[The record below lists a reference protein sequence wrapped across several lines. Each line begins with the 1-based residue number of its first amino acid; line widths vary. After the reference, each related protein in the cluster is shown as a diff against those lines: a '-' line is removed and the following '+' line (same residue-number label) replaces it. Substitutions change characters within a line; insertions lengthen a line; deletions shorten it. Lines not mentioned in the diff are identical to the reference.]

1 VPDSFGEAS
10 VCVAASH
17 GHISRLRM
25 LHEFGQKMHV
35 CDFDNRFP
43 LVCCAHVFVRCVC
56 VRMCECECAC
66 AHTRVCVCVFVCMHV
81 CMCACFFV
89 LVCVCVLACVCACVG
104 V

>member
-17 GHISRLRM
+17 GHISKLRM

-43 LVCCAHVFVRCVC
+43 LVCCEHVFVRCVR

-66 AHTRVCVCVFVCMHV
+66 ARTRVCVCVCMHV

-89 LVCVCVLACVCACVG
+89 LVGVFVLACVCACVG